1 MLKKVQKE
9 IAALEKK
16 LAPLRAVEKVLL
28 GEAAPSARKGAAKPK
43 RAPRKAK
50 AAAVKVAKAQTRER
64 APKRV
69 LTDEHG
75 TVLLEA
81 IGNPAGSQLLAIALK
96 GRIDGRK
103 LRAIP
108 VKAAVAALRAGGYIT
123 VEGAKRQTVY
133 VRTDKPFEGFPK
145 KAPKAKAEAPAAE
158 PEAAPTNG
166 SGAHVEGQAQA

>member
-16 LAPLRAVEKVLL
+16 LAPLREVEKVLL
-28 GEAAPSARKGAAKPK
+28 GGAAPSPRKNTAKPK
-43 RAPRKAK
+43 RAARKAK
-50 AAAVKVAKAQTRER
+50 VVAKAQTRER

-81 IGNPAGSQLLAIALK
+81 IGGGVNSRLLAIELK

-145 KAPKAKAEAPAAE
+145 KAPKA
-158 PEAAPTNG
+158 NG
-166 SGAHVEGQAQA
+166 ASAHVEEQAQA

>member
-16 LAPLRAVEKVLL
+16 LAPLREVEKVLL
-28 GEAAPSARKGAAKPK
+28 GGAAPSARKGTAKPK
-43 RAPRKAK
+43 RAARAK
-50 AAAVKVAKAQTRER
+50 AAAVKVAKTQAR
-64 APKRV
+64 AAKRV

-81 IGNPAGSQLLAIALK
+81 IGNAAGNQLLAIALK

-108 VKAAVAALRAGGYIT
+108 VKSAVAALRAGGYIT

-145 KAPKAKAEAPAAE
+145 KAPKAKAATPAAWL
-158 PEAAPTNG
+158 EAAPTNG
-166 SGAHVEGQAQA
+166 ASAHVEEQAQA

>member
-28 GEAAPSARKGAAKPK
+28 GEAAAPSARKGAAKPK
-43 RAPRKAK
+43 RVTRKAK
-50 AAAVKVAKAQTRER
+50 AAAVKVAKVQAR

-81 IGNPAGSQLLAIALK
+81 IGGAANSRLLAIELK

-166 SGAHVEGQAQA
+166 ASAHVEGQAQA

>member
-16 LAPLRAVEKVLL
+16 LAPLREVEKVLL
-28 GEAAPSARKGAAKPK
+28 GGAAPSARKGAAKPK
-43 RAPRKAK
+43 RAARKPK
-50 AAAVKVAKAQTRER
+50 AAAVKVAKVQAR
-64 APKRV
+64 AAKRV

-75 TVLLEA
+75 KELLQA
-81 IGNPAGSQLLAIALK
+81 IGTVPGSKLLAIALK

-108 VKAAVAALRAGGYIT
+108 VKSAVAALRAGGYIT

-145 KAPKAKAEAPAAE
+145 KAPKAKAATPAAWL
-158 PEAAPTNG
+158 EAAPTNG
-166 SGAHVEGQAQA
+166 ASAHVEEQAQA